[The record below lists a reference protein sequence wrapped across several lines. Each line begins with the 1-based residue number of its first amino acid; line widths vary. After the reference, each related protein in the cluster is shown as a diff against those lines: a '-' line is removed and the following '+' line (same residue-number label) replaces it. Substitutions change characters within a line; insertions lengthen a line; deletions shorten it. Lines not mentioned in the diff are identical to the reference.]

1 MAGTAGAILIE
12 GLDHVVLRVR
22 NLERALH
29 FYREVL
35 GCRPERRVAELGL
48 TQLRAGN
55 ALIDLVEVDS
65 PLGRARGS
73 APKPGAPN
81 MDHFAL
87 SLRHFDEEAIR
98 AHLEARGV
106 AAGRSELRYGAKG
119 TGPSLYVED
128 PDGNVVEL
136 KGPPEATA

>member
-1 MAGTAGAILIE
+1 MAGEGSAIEVE

-22 NLERALH
+22 DLERSLH
-29 FYREVL
+29 FYQEVL
-35 GCRPERRVAELGL
+35 GCRPERRVAALGL
-48 TQLRAGN
+48 TQLRAGS

-73 APKPGAPN
+73 PPQQGAPN

-87 SLRHFDEEAIR
+87 SLRHFDEGAIR

-106 AAGRSELRYGAKG
+106 AAGKRELRYGAQG